1 VTPAAALLAPIRVAR
16 LAAAFELSAAEVLAD
31 AQVIVA
37 WPGASAALDRWL
49 NARHA
54 WRTDR
59 WRVRGGAPGR
69 PDSAAAHAHDWSPAT
84 SMSTLVGRGWVHGS

>member
-1 VTPAAALLAPIRVAR
+1 VAR

-37 WPGASAALDRWL
+37 WPGSRAALDRWL

-54 WRTDR
+54 WRTDEAHYFVRWVRASAAR

-69 PDSAAAHAHDWSPAT
+69 PDSAAAPRTTGRQRPA
-84 SMSTLVGRGWVHGS
+84 